1 MLNGSLRTRLV
12 LSLVGVSA
20 ALTAATLMLVRGR
33 VEIRAREEIATGLEN
48 SLVTFQRLQEQREMT
63 LERSAALMAALPP
76 LKAVMT
82 SHDRTTIQD
91 ASATFWKMS
100 GSQLLALA
108 DGTGSLMALHCSNT
122 GFTEREAQAA
132 ISRSTARGESKGWWF
147 GGGRIFEV
155 SIQPIY
161 FGAPE
166 ERAPIGLLVVGYEID
181 NRVASDIGRVARG
194 EVAFSFG
201 NKVAAT
207 TLRSPESA
215 ITAPVIT
222 RLAEHPGNTEEVHVN
237 GERFLASSIRLSA
250 ADSDP
255 VTLTVLKS
263 FAEVTAFLGSLNRW
277 IVGIGIA
284 AVLAGSL
291 LMFLV
296 STTFTRPLAEL
307 ARGVKALERGDFA
320 YPLNA
325 RRNDEVSALT
335 IAFQDMRHRLEE
347 TQKQLVDSERLAT
360 IGRMANTISHD
371 LRHPLTAILAYAE
384 FLSEGRLSEAQR
396 KDFFQEI
403 RIAVNRMTDE
413 INSLLGFAKQREV
426 IRPVYGHIEEVIDRA
441 IQTVKAL
448 PEFGSIE
455 VSSRHNGDGTAWFD
469 PGKVERVILNLLFNA
484 CEAVDPRFGRV
495 TIASEVSDRGLE
507 IRVSDNGPGI
517 PEAIHG
523 TLFQPFVSYGKEK
536 GTGLGLTVVQK
547 IMRDHGGQITV
558 EKTGP
563 DGTVFCLNFPHV
575 RQTQEVHAS

>member
-1 MLNGSLRTRLV
+1 MFNGSLRTKLV
-12 LSLVGVSA
+12 LSLVGISA

-33 VEIRAREEIATGLEN
+33 VEIRAREEISSGLES
-48 SLVTFQRLQEQREMT
+48 SLITFQQLQQQREMT
-63 LERSAALMAALPP
+63 LKRSATLVAALPP
-76 LKAVMT
+76 VKAVMT
-82 SHDRTTIQD
+82 SHDRVTIQD
-91 ASATFWKMS
+91 ASAMFWKMI
-100 GSQLLALA
+100 GSQLLVLS
-108 DGTGSLMALHCSNT
+108 DGSAKVMALHCSNP
-122 GFTEREAQAA
+122 GFTETEAQEAL
-132 ISRSTARGESKGWWF
+132 SRSAAKGESRSWWF

-166 ERAPIGLLVVGYEID
+166 EHAPIGLVVVGYEID
-181 NRVASDIGRVARG
+181 DQVASDIGRVARG
-194 EVAFSFG
+194 EVAFSYG
-201 NKVAAT
+201 RQVAAS
-207 TLRSPESA
+207 TLGSKSSLVAGLARKPGSA
-215 ITAPVIT
+215 QEI
-222 RLAEHPGNTEEVHVN
+222 HVD

-250 ADSDP
+250 ADSQA

-263 FAEVTAFLGSLNRW
+263 FAETAAFLGSLNRW
-277 IVGIGIA
+277 IVGIGVA

-307 ARGVKALERGDFA
+307 AGGVKALEKGDFA
-320 YPLNA
+320 YPL
-325 RRNDEVSALT
+325 RPRGNDEVSALT
-335 IAFQDMRHRLEE
+335 TAFQDMRQRLEE

-426 IRPVYGHIEEVIDRA
+426 IRPAFGHIEEVVERA

-455 VSSRHNGDGTAWFD
+455 VSSEHSGDGAAWFD
-469 PGKVERVILNLLFNA
+469 PGKTERVILNLLFNA
-484 CEAVDPRFGRV
+484 CEAVDPRSGRV
-495 TIASEVSDRGLE
+495 TIATSVSESGLQ

-517 PEAIHG
+517 PQVILAS
-523 TLFQPFVSYGKEK
+523 LFQPFVSFGKEK

-547 IMRDHGGQITV
+547 IMRDHGGQVTL

-563 DGTVFCLNFPHV
+563 EGTVFRLNFPAAV
-575 RQTQEVHAS
+575 EAEKLQAS